1 MTDPLL
7 MLKQFILAVHPLP
20 EALLEEFLPCWEPYA
35 ASRKQLLTRPG
46 DTEQYLYFVL
56 EGVQRAV
63 VFHDE
68 REYTLVFS
76 YAPSFSGI
84 IDSLL
89 NRTPSRYALETLTAG
104 RFLRLHHEVLQRFA
118 EGYPEL
124 EHWLRLSLSRV
135 LEGTLERQ
143 AELLAFSAEEKFL
156 ALLRR
161 SPHLLQLVPHKY
173 LASYIGVDPTNFSR
187 MLGNV
192 RL

>member
-1 MTDPLL
+1 MQAAQPL
-7 MLKQFILAVHPLP
+7 
-20 EALLEEFLPCWEPYA
+20 EGTWWDEFLSYWEPIE
-35 ASRKQLLTRPG
+35 ASRRQLLTRPG

-63 VFHDE
+63 VQHRDKEF
-68 REYTLVFS
+68 TLIFS

-89 NRTPSRYALETLTAG
+89 NRTPARYALETLTAS
-104 RFLRLHHEVLQRFA
+104 RFLRLHYEVLAGFVAR
-118 EGYPEL
+118 YPEL
-124 EHWLRLSLSRV
+124 EHWLRVSLSRV

-156 ALLRR
+156 TLLRR
-161 SPHLLQLVPHKY
+161 SPHLLQLIPHKY
-173 LASYIGVDPTNFSR
+173 LASYIGVDATTFSKL
-187 MLGNV
+187 LGSV